1 MLYYQGNSG
10 YLWLHNLR
18 LGCRVVCL
26 QFDKWGDG
34 KFMEMAQ
41 IRYVLAA
48 AKCLNFTKAAE
59 ECCVTQPALTKG
71 IKALENE
78 LEAELF
84 HREGRRILL
93 SEFGKV
99 MLPHLQQILEE
110 AEAARA
116 LAQNFRLLKKVPLR
130 LGVLST
136 VGHVRFARFLA
147 FFGKASPGVEL
158 TVSESSAS
166 DLTQRLLDG
175 ELDILITTC
184 TEDFVKR
191 FRTQNLYKERYVVV
205 FPPDHRLGALNAVSL
220 SDLTGE
226 DYVDRLSCEMR
237 DMVMMACQTEG
248 VELYARFRSE
258 REDWVQAM
266 VLAGIGFAF
275 MPEYSVS
282 LPGLMQRPLIE
293 PEVERQIAAVTV
305 PGRKFSPGLESFMRA
320 ATGFS
325 WPG

>member
-1 MLYYQGNSG
+1 
-10 YLWLHNLR
+10 
-18 LGCRVVCL
+18 
-26 QFDKWGDG
+26 
-34 KFMEMAQ
+34 MAQ

-48 AKCLNFTKAAE
+48 AKSLNFTKAAE

-84 HREGRRILL
+84 HREGRRVLM
-93 SEFGKV
+93 SEFGKS
-99 MLPHLQQILEE
+99 MLPHLQQIAEE

-116 LAQNFRLLKKVPLR
+116 LAQSFRLLKKVPIR
-130 LGVLST
+130 LGVIST
-136 VGHVRFARFLA
+136 VGHVRLARFLA
-147 FFGKASPGVEL
+147 RFGNASPGVEL
-158 TVSESSAS
+158 SVSESSPA
-166 DLTQRLLDG
+166 DLADRLLDG
-175 ELDILITTC
+175 ELDVVISTRTSDLT
-184 TEDFVKR
+184 DR
-191 FRTQNLYKERYVVV
+191 FRAQDLYKERYVVV
-205 FPPDHRLGALNAVSL
+205 FPPDHRLGTLNAVSL
-220 SDLTGE
+220 SDLSGE
-226 DYVDRLSCEMR
+226 NYIDRLSCEMR
-237 DMVMMACQTEG
+237 EMVMQVCQAEG

-275 MPEYSVS
+275 MPEYSVT

-293 PEVERQIAAVTV
+293 PEVERQIAAMTV

-320 ATGFS
+320 ANGFP